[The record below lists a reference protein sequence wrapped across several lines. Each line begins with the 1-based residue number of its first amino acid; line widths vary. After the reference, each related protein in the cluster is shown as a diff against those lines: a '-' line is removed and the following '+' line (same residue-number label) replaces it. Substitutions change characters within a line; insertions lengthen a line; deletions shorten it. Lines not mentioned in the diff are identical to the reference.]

1 MHYLGEISAICAALA
16 WSMCALIFTVAS
28 HRIGAFSM
36 NHYKTTFAVL
46 IIAAMQL
53 VTKGTLMP
61 HHISSLNWLLLA
73 LSGVVGFVLAD
84 SSLYQSYMDLGPRK
98 GILIFNFYPLV
109 STVLAWFFLGEA
121 LSIYALLGIAVT
133 TSGIVWVVSEK
144 VATKER
150 TDSKHFKRGVIFAV
164 AAGLF
169 QAIGFT
175 LVKPIMTGLD
185 PVDPLTTTL
194 LRALF
199 GCSAY
204 WLVTIFRGR
213 LGIVLKKA
221 SDTKSMK
228 FILLGS
234 LIGSSFGVV
243 LAMVAVKMA
252 PVGIASTLMA
262 LMPIMILPMVAI
274 VHKENLSMRAIFG
287 TIIAC
292 AGVAILFNV

>member
-1 MHYLGEISAICAALA
+1 MHYIGEISAICAALA

-28 HRIGAFSM
+28 RRIGAFSM
-36 NHYKTTFAVL
+36 NHYKTTFAVF

-53 VTKGTLMP
+53 VTKGTLLP
-61 HHISSLNWLLLA
+61 FHISSLNWFLLA
-73 LSGVVGFVLAD
+73 LSGIIGFVLAD

-133 TSGIVWVVSEK
+133 SAGIVWVVSEK
-144 VATKER
+144 VAVKEG
-150 TDSKHFKRGVIFAV
+150 THTKHFRRGVLFAI

-175 LVKPIMTGLD
+175 LVKPIMTGID

-194 LRALF
+194 IRGAF
-199 GCSAY
+199 GCATY
-204 WLVTIFRGR
+204 WAVTILRGR
-213 LGIVLKKA
+213 LTVVLKKA
-221 SDTKSMK
+221 SDKKSMK
-228 FILLGS
+228 FILMGS
-234 LIGSSFGVV
+234 LIGSSFGVL

-262 LMPIMILPMVAI
+262 LMPIMVLPMVAI
-274 VHKENLSMRAIFG
+274 VHKEQLSMRAIFG

-292 AGVAILFNV
+292 VGVAILFNV